1 MGEIRGGVGEKRR
14 GDEGKDGMGVL
25 QELLE
30 GESENK

>member
-1 MGEIRGGVGEKRR
+1 MEERREVGGEERR
-14 GDEGKDGMGVL
+14 GVEGKDGMGVL

>member
-1 MGEIRGGVGEKRR
+1 MGGEKRR
-14 GDEGKDGMGVL
+14 GVEGKDGMGVL